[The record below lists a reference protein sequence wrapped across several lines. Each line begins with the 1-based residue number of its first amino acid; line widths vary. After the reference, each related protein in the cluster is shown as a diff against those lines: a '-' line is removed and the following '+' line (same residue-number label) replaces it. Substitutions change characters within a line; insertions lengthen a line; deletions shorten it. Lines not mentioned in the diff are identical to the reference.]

1 MVCGT
6 PRTRFIKRI
15 NEDGSET
22 DEVYESFGDFGT
34 AHYKS
39 LGENNKKK
47 LTHDSNGGWDKVK
60 VLDSVKRKFFSAN
73 TLLPMGEKP
82 RSQSRAKSASRK
94 SNAAAAA
101 GGGGGEELNIA
112 KPKNSRRKPQASPQP
127 SPKEVAQAA
136 AVLVVAA
143 TQDEDDKKFFYYKD
157 DDGCLSKITSSVEF
171 YNTFCDSFSYERK
184 ELIKTNSSDIF
195 ERVGLGAA
203 LHLHERTAR
212 RALQRDGDPLH
223 GRLSLYTYVLM
234 SSLQLALT

>member
-101 GGGGGEELNIA
+101 GGGAELNIA

-136 AVLVVAA
+136 AVLVSAA
-143 TQDEDDKKFFYYKD
+143 AHTDGKFFYFKD
-157 DDGCLSKITSSVEF
+157 TEGHIEKVDAANDVEVMTGSLEDDELAYWEKHKEEVFNALCEWDEDNDRKGVNFDDF
-171 YNTFCDSFSYERK
+171 YN
-184 ELIKTNSSDIF
+184 IF
-195 ERVGLGAA
+195 TQV
-203 LHLHERTAR
+203 
-212 RALQRDGDPLH
+212 RD
-223 GRLSLYTYVLM
+223 
-234 SSLQLALT
+234 A